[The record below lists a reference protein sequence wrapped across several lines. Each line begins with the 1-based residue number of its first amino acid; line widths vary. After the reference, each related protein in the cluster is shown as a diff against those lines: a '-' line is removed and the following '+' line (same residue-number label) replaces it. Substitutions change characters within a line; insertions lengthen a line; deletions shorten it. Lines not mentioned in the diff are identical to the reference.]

1 MAYDAALRKAVDI
14 LQNSS
19 SVVAFTGAGISS
31 EAGIPTFRGSGG
43 LWERF
48 RPEELATPEAFER
61 DPERVWRWY
70 AWRIGIVLSAEPTL
84 AHRILARWED
94 EELLAGVITQNVD
107 GLHQRA
113 GSRRVV
119 ELHGRITRARC
130 TGCGRSVELEAP
142 PEEVPPRCGACGS
155 LLRPDV
161 VWFGESLPED
171 AWREAVELSSS
182 CDAMLVIG
190 TSAVVYPAAQ
200 LPLIAK
206 AAGAKLIE
214 VNPEETVLSR
224 RVDAPL
230 RMGASEALSALD
242 EILGG

>member
-1 MAYDAALRKAVDI
+1 MSAEPYLRRAADML
-14 LQNSS
+14 SS
-19 SVVAFTGAGISS
+19 ASNAVAFTGAGISA
-31 EAGIPTFRGSGG
+31 EAGVPTFRGRGG

-48 RPEELATPEAFER
+48 RPEELATPEAFKR
-61 DPERVWRWY
+61 DPRRVWEWY
-70 AWRIGIVLSAEPTL
+70 AWRIDLVLRAEPTP
-84 AHRILARWED
+84 AHKVLARWEA
-94 EELLAGVITQNVD
+94 EGRLAGVVTQNVD

-130 TGCGRSVELEAP
+130 TGCGKALELEAP
-142 PEEVPPRCGACGS
+142 PEEVPPRCRECGS

-161 VWFGESLPED
+161 VWFGEPLPKD
-171 AWREAVELSSS
+171 AWREAVELSNS

-190 TSAVVYPAAQ
+190 TSAVVHPAAQ

-224 RVDAPL
+224 RVDVPL
-230 RMGASEALSALD
+230 RMGASEALAALD
-242 EILGG
+242 EILRG